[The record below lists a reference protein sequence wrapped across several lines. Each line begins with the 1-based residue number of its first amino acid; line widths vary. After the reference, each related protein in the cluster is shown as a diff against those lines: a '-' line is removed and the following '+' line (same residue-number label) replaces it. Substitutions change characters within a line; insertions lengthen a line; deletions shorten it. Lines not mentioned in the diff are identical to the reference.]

1 MILICLIIISC
12 VLYMKKNNQKKKK
25 STMQIYILKDVTGNK
40 KTWKTAKSCFSEKPK
55 ISEKI
60 FLIQNSQK

>member
-1 MILICLIIISC
+1 MCS
-12 VLYMKKNNQKKKK
+12 LYEKKNNQKNK

-40 KTWKTAKSCFSEKPK
+40 KTWKTAKSSFSEKSK

>member
-1 MILICLIIISC
+1 MILICLIVISC
-12 VLYMKKNNQKKKK
+12 VLYMKKIAKKKK

>member
-1 MILICLIIISC
+1 
-12 VLYMKKNNQKKKK
+12 
-25 STMQIYILKDVTGNK
+25 MQIYILKDVTGNK
-40 KTWKTAKSCFSEKPK
+40 KTWKTAKSSFSEKSK

>member
-1 MILICLIIISC
+1 MILTCLIVISC
-12 VLYMKKNNQKKKK
+12 VLKMKKIAKKKK